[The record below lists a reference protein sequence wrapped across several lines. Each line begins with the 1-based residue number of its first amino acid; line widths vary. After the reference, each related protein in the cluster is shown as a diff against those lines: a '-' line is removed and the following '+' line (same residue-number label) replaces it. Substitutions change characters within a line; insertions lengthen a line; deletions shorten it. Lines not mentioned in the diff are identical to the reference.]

1 MTRKPC
7 FDNLSLNLGGHDG
20 LLILQNG
27 GGKTLLLQLMAQT
40 VIPNVSLQKRR
51 LATLVAENSFTGHV
65 LVEWLLD
72 TDPPQYVL
80 TGFCFAESLGSGN
93 RELDYFMYLTEY
105 SQRNPWDLDNFPLVG
120 EDGRTLNYQQLRRLL
135 RTAAGQV
142 AHLQCRPP
150 SGLPAG
156 TQDL

>member
-1 MTRKPC
+1 
-7 FDNLSLNLGGHDG
+7 
-20 LLILQNG
+20 
-27 GGKTLLLQLMAQT
+27 
-40 VIPNVSLQKRR
+40 
-51 LATLVAENSFTGHV
+51 V

-142 AHLQCRPP
+142 RTFSADRR
-150 SGLPAG
+150 
-156 TQDL
+156 QDYRRELKTFNIDPEEWEHVLTTNSSEGG